1 MRVKKR
7 TFTSIVICFLV
18 LVLTSTTVYAASFKK
33 VGMFG
38 DRYAVLTGVD
48 ESYPDTTTYPFN
60 EKKASQVGFD
70 LLYGGTKS
78 LFRYHGEIPYSLKDS
93 DDYSDFYVY
102 RNENIGNNK
111 RTWNPSKDEADV
123 SEDSKDLHIK
133 AMTQQPNDMMS
144 FMSIVYW
151 IFYFFEYLT
160 RLPIWIISQVKTID
174 LNQIAT
180 WISKSGNLEKGI
192 RGAFL
197 ISDDGKMSPFL
208 MFGIIGF
215 VFSIAWA
222 TKDIFRGERSFVV
235 VIKEIKW
242 LVIACIFFGVSVYEG
257 GANKLSTSGMNLAS
271 QLGNEMVLANDDSS
285 KIFVTKTGNA
295 KKDADTTQISLIA
308 KKNIDIWIQ
317 TQFGVSPDQM
327 DMNSKNFGS
336 KYKTAISDVL
346 KAKKGKKDKIST
358 FEVSNG
364 KEKYNNLGYFMYAV
378 DSGVRPY
385 DPLNKGVPVKGNSDG
400 LLLAI
405 DFLNKAHEY
414 AQKNNETNV
423 TNNIDTIMRG
433 MTNPD
438 FGKGT
443 VLKMVSMISNVFLLL
458 CLIPVLLF
466 LLLGESIVTIGPLFV
481 PMLPTLYLFKKTR
494 NTANDM
500 VKIYGM
506 AFIRYYVGMVFYA
519 LLILLNTMLAA
530 SGVIGMIFAATL
542 FASIW
547 KNISKILYIVNT
559 IIQKNEPPVMRRV
572 TNAVNN
578 YHRRASNAF
587 KRGSKR
593 AGKRLG
599 KSFSKDEEGNEGLGY
614 KTVNTIRNKFKFNK
628 IEQPDTPD
636 NGENPD
642 SGSGPDNGD
651 SGATAPAICPICG
664 EELVGGVCPRGPHD
678 NGGSGGSA
686 IGGGSKPRESIA
698 QTSNPP
704 ENIGKAPRTK
714 LPFGTIVPVQTEFNK
729 PKDSDKPNYNKSNSE
744 NSKPKNKTRRN
755 SLRGE
760 ENIPENSLRNKTN
773 NGSDFK
779 APKPVLTPKVSENTP
794 KQNELPT
801 NSVPL
806 APNVEKTQLGSNTE
820 KPQLDSNQKGLTDA
834 ERQKIRNNKRREQKR
849 QERFEKKERTGSGIA
864 KTEKKGLKEQFYDQ
878 NKLK

>member
-38 DRYAVLTGVD
+38 DRYSVLTGVD
-48 ESYPDTTTYPFN
+48 ESYPDITTYPFN

-197 ISDDGKMSPFL
+197 ISNDGKMSPFL
-208 MFGIIGF
+208 MFGVIGF

-222 TKDIFRGERSFVV
+222 TKDIFRGQRSFVV
-235 VIKEIKW
+235 VIKEVKW
-242 LVIACIFFGVSVYEG
+242 LVIACIFFGVSIYEG

-271 QLGNEMVLANDDSS
+271 QLGNEMVLANDNSS

-364 KEKYNNLGYFMYAV
+364 KEKYDNLGYFMYAV

-385 DPLNKGVPVKGNSDG
+385 DPLNKGIPVKGSSDG
-400 LLLAI
+400 ILLAI

-423 TNNIDTIMRG
+423 TNNIDTIMRA

-443 VLKMVSMISNVFLLL
+443 VLKMVSMISNAFLLL

-466 LLLGESIVTIGPLFV
+466 LLLGESIVTIGPFFV

-530 SGVIGMIFAATL
+530 SGVIGMIFAAML
-542 FASIW
+542 FAAIW

-614 KTVNTIRNKFKFNK
+614 KAVNTVRNKFKFNK
-628 IEQPDTPD
+628 IEQPETPD

-642 SGSGPDNGD
+642 SGPDGSGPDNKG
-651 SGATAPAICPICG
+651 SGANAPAVCPICG
-664 EELVGGVCPRGPHD
+664 EELVAGVCPRGPHN
-678 NGGSGGSA
+678 NGGNVGA
-686 IGGGSKPRESIA
+686 VGGGSKPRESSV
-698 QTSNPP
+698 QTSTPP

-714 LPFGTIVPVQTEFNK
+714 LPFGTIVPVQTEFKN
-729 PKDSDKPNYNKSNSE
+729 PKDSEKPNSN
-744 NSKPKNKTRRN
+744 NSKPKNKVRRN
-755 SLRGE
+755 SLRDQG
-760 ENIPENSLRNKTN
+760 ENIPDNSLRNKTN
-773 NGSDFK
+773 NGNDFK

-794 KQNELPT
+794 KKNELPT
-801 NSVPL
+801 TSTSTPV
-806 APNVEKTQLGSNTE
+806 PNVE
-820 KPQLDSNQKGLTDA
+820 KPQLDPNQKGLTDA
-834 ERQKIRNNKRREQKR
+834 ERQKIRNNQRREQKR
-849 QERFEKKERTGSGIA
+849 QQRLEKKERTGSGIA
-864 KTEKKGLKEQFYDQ
+864 PTEKKGLKEQFYDQ